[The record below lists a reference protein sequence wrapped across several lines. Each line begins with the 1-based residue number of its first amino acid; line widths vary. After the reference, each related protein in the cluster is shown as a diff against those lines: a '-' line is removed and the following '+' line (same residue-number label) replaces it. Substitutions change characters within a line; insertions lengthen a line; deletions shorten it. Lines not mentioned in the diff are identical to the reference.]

1 MILNLKKQANKITSL
16 LLKVTIK
23 LDRIY
28 INIGNTLQ

>member
-1 MILNLKKQANKITSL
+1 MILNLKKQDNKITSL